1 MAEIHARRAFVV
13 NSAAVPARKRR
24 NPIAIVIRVAV
35 VTVAFGVLGLAFGGL
50 LGIIAI
56 SVINLAGEPT
66 NMSMVLFTGAMP
78 GAVIGALV
86 GLVVIVR
93 SETRAAGTRAT
104 EGA

>member
-1 MAEIHARRAFVV
+1 MEEIHARGAFVV
-13 NSAAVPARKRR
+13 NSAAVPARKRA
-24 NPIAIVIRVAV
+24 NPIAILVRVVV
-35 VTVAFGVLGLAFGGL
+35 VTFAFGVLGLGFGGL

-66 NMSMVLFTGAMP
+66 DMYMALFAGAMP

-93 SETRAAGTRAT
+93 SERRAIRGVST
-104 EGA
+104 

>member
-1 MAEIHARRAFVV
+1 M
-13 NSAAVPARKRR
+13 NSAAVPARKRP
-24 NPIAIVIRVAV
+24 NPIAVLLRVVI

-66 NMSMVLFTGAMP
+66 DMSMALFTGAMP

-93 SETRAAGTRAT
+93 SESRAMRP
-104 EGA
+104 E

>member
-1 MAEIHARRAFVV
+1 M
-13 NSAAVPARKRR
+13 NSAAVPARKRA
-24 NPIAIVIRVAV
+24 NPIAILIRVVV

-56 SVINLAGEPT
+56 SVINLAGAPT
-66 NMSMVLFTGAMP
+66 DMSMALFAGAMP

-93 SETRAAGTRAT
+93 SERRAMTNVD
-104 EGA
+104 